1 MNFSLAWKFSLG
13 WVFSL
18 VKRKKKK
25 KSLVW
30 LHIDNTQYYGVI
42 GWLANDRK
50 TFVKGEDTFEY
61 KGKLQR
67 IIR

>member
-1 MNFSLAWKFSLG
+1 MKFSLG
-13 WVFSL
+13 WMFSL
-18 VKRKKKK
+18 MKRKKKK

-67 IIR
+67 IVR

>member
-1 MNFSLAWKFSLG
+1 MKFSLG
-13 WVFSL
+13 WMFSL
-18 VKRKKKK
+18 MKRKKKK

-50 TFVKGEDTFEY
+50 TFVKGEDNFNRL
-61 KGKLQR
+61 GMR
-67 IIR
+67 

>member
-1 MNFSLAWKFSLG
+1 MNFSLVWKFSLG
-13 WVFSL
+13 WMFSL
-18 VKRKKKK
+18 MKRKKKK

-61 KGKLQR
+61 KGMLRK
-67 IIR
+67 

>member
-1 MNFSLAWKFSLG
+1 MKFSLG

-61 KGKLQR
+61 KG
-67 IIR
+67 

>member
-1 MNFSLAWKFSLG
+1 MNKLFKLLF
-13 WVFSL
+13 
-18 VKRKKKK
+18 KRKKKN

-30 LHIDNTQYYGVI
+30 LNIYNSQNRGVI

-67 IIR
+67 IVR

>member
-1 MNFSLAWKFSLG
+1 MNKLFKLLF
-13 WVFSL
+13 
-18 VKRKKKK
+18 KRKKKK

-30 LHIDNTQYYGVI
+30 LHIDNTQYYGVF

-67 IIR
+67 IVR

>member
-1 MNFSLAWKFSLG
+1 MKFSLG
-13 WVFSL
+13 WMFSL
-18 VKRKKKK
+18 MKRKKKK

-50 TFVKGEDTFEY
+50 TTVKGTDYFKRE
-61 KGKLQR
+61 GQLR
-67 IIR
+67 